1 MNEPLPEPL
10 EDFLNHPPSL
20 AQDRATRDSILQK
33 MSRQLQQARRPRW
46 PMALAGAAAIALAFG
61 SAYYVY
67 VLRTMPVPEPQPR
80 FVKEKDPT
88 PDDTPVAPP
97 EPKLILVKS
106 IPHPRE
112 LENRAF
118 DVEDESTRVR
128 LYFQAGD
135 QYLDRFED
143 VQSALRCY
151 QQAIFF
157 CDANDLEISPN
168 DNWLVMALKRDQRKE
183 K

>member
-10 EDFLNHPPSL
+10 EDFLNHPPSV
-20 AQDRATRDSILQK
+20 AQDRAARESILQK
-33 MSRQLQQARRPRW
+33 TSRQLQQSRRPRW

-67 VLRTMPVPEPQPR
+67 VLRSMPAPELLPRLAKEKPQP
-80 FVKEKDPT
+80 
-88 PDDTPVAPP
+88 PDDTPVVPLER
-97 EPKLILVKS
+97 EPILVKS
-106 IPHPRE
+106 THPRE
-112 LENRAF
+112 LEWRAF
-118 DVEDESTRVR
+118 DSEDESMRVR

-157 CDANDLEISPN
+157 CDESDLEIDPN